1 VNVFVKRERALILGS
16 LGIGAVGSCLVVSP
30 LQDPPEL
37 EPSPSG
43 GTGAQSQGGQA
54 GAGDT
59 GNVGG
64 TSGTGTGGN
73 AGSGGADPDAC
84 ISNEQCVELGGGEP
98 YRCRPSDQ
106 RCAPLKT
113 SECPLAYGDAADPN
127 AIFFGAF
134 APLRADRPDLNTLAW
149 AHRLALDELS
159 GDNVGGLPGGPGG
172 ARRPLVM
179 IVCNNESSV
188 VEEGVRHL
196 AEDVE
201 VPAIIATLLP
211 GDLRRAFEA
220 HREREM
226 FFLSPVAATRTLV
239 DYDDDDL
246 VWAMLGQPSDLAP
259 AYNELLGLV
268 EAYIHDQRPDTRTRP
283 LRVALITTTDAFNDE
298 LKNFVEPALRFNNA
312 TANTNRQNG
321 NYLSLSVDHEAPEVV
336 ETATAIFEFGPDIVI
351 SVAGEPFSQVNGIA
365 EIIELDWGRFVLDKE
380 RPFYILSPF
389 NAGNLDP
396 IQALIEVEI
405 GGDMQIDPLAYRRF
419 VGVSVAGA
427 EDRTLQN
434 SYASRLLNRFED
446 ALTDTGNYYDS
457 TYFLAY
463 AMYGAGS
470 VDPLTGPDIARGMR
484 RLLEGQEYGVG
495 PVDIAA
501 VFDELGTDGVT
512 IALEGTLGPPD
523 FDTESGV
530 RFSVGSVFCF
540 QETGQMATLHTDVL
554 RYDRELG
561 NFDGEFPCFTGFFQ

>member
-1 VNVFVKRERALILGS
+1 MNLFGKRERALILGS

-30 LQDPPEL
+30 LHDPPEH
-37 EPSPSG
+37 EPGPSG

-59 GNVGG
+59 GSVGG
-64 TSGTGTGGN
+64 TSGTGGS

-84 ISNEQCVELGGGEP
+84 TSNEQCVELGGGEP

-106 RCAPLKT
+106 RCAALKT
-113 SECPLAYGDAADPN
+113 NECPLAYGDAADPN

-134 APLRADRPDLNTLAW
+134 APLRDDRPELNTLVW
-149 AHRLALDELS
+149 SHRLALDELS

-188 VEEGVRHL
+188 VEEAVRHL
-196 AEDVE
+196 DEDVE
-201 VPAIIATLLP
+201 VPAILATLLP
-211 GDLRRAFEA
+211 GDLRRVFELP
-220 HREREM
+220 RERQL

-246 VWAMLGQPSDLAP
+246 IWAMLGQPSDLAP
-259 AYNELLGLV
+259 AYSQLLGLL
-268 EAYIHDQRPDTRTRP
+268 EDYIHNERPDTETRP
-283 LRVALITTTDAFNDE
+283 LKVVLVTTTDAFNDE
-298 LKNFVEPALRFNNA
+298 LKNFVEPALRFNNTSA
-312 TANTNRQNG
+312 TTNRNNG
-321 NYLSLSVDHEAPEVV
+321 NYLSISVDHEAPVPA
-336 ETATAIFEFGPDIVI
+336 ETAAEIFEFGPDIVI

-365 EIIELDWGRFVLDKE
+365 QIIELDWDRFVFDKE

-396 IQALIEVEI
+396 IQDLIEVEAW
-405 GGDMQIDPLAYRRF
+405 GDTQIDPFAYRRF

-427 EDRTLQN
+427 ANRTLQN
-434 SYASRLLNRFED
+434 EYASRLLTRFED
-446 ALTDTGNYYDS
+446 ALTDTGNYYDA

-484 RLLEGQEYGVG
+484 RLLEGQQHSVG

-501 VFDELGTDGVT
+501 VFEALGSDGVT
-512 IALEGTLGPPD
+512 IALDGTLGPPD
-523 FDTESGV
+523 FDTESGIKY
-530 RFSVGSVFCF
+530 SVGSVFCF
-540 QETGQMATLHTDVL
+540 ADNEPIATLHTDVL
-554 RYDRELG
+554 RYNRVGG
-561 NFDGEFPCFTGFFQ
+561 NFEGEFPCFTGFFQ